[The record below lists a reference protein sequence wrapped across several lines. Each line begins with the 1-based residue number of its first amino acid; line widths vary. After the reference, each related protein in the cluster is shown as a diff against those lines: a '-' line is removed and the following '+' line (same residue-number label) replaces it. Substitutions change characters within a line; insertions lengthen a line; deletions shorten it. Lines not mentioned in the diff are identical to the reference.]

1 MAADPVVAPPRPRAP
16 QRPRLRPA
24 PPPRRVSGP
33 AGGSAASRSAAR
45 TAART
50 GRAAVAPRGARSVS
64 AGTVALPAPNA
75 PLHKVLEA
83 LRALP
88 DARWLDRLL
97 RGQGWIVL
105 IGIALMGIVAMQVSL
120 LKMNAGIG
128 QSIERAGALERQN
141 ADLRAEVSK
150 LSSEERIAAVATK
163 NGLVMPDAGEV
174 RYVRVR
180 GEADARRAAAVMRAP
195 DPADTT
201 ATTSAAATAGVTTT
215 TTDPA
220 ATTTADPAAATA
232 PSTSTTSATP
242 PADATDPTTAT
253 PPAQTQPTTPAPGT
267 TAGATQ
273 APTGTTAAPGQ

>member
-1 MAADPVVAPPRPRAP
+1 MAAADPVVAPPRPRAP

-33 AGGSAASRSAAR
+33 ARGR
-45 TAART
+45 TT
-50 GRAAVAPRGARSVS
+50 RAAAAAPARAPRTRRAS
-64 AGTVALPAPNA
+64 AGTIALPAPSL
-75 PLHKVLEA
+75 PLDRIRDG

-128 QSIERAGALERQN
+128 QSIERAGSLDRQN
-141 ADLRAEVSK
+141 ADLRAEVSR
-150 LSSEERIAAVATK
+150 LSSEERIATVAAQ

-174 RYVRVR
+174 RYVSAR
-180 GEADARRAAAVMRAP
+180 GDHDARKAASVMRAP
-195 DPADTT
+195 DPADDALAATGATTSTATATTTATPITTTAPTTPTT
-201 ATTSAAATAGVTTT
+201 ATT
-215 TTDPA
+215 
-220 ATTTADPAAATA
+220 
-232 PSTSTTSATP
+232 TSTA
-242 PADATDPTTAT
+242 TAT
-253 PPAQTQPTTPAPGT
+253 PPAEATAPTTPTEPAAPATEPTSGT

>member
-1 MAADPVVAPPRPRAP
+1 M
-16 QRPRLRPA
+16 
-24 PPPRRVSGP
+24 SG
-33 AGGSAASRSAAR
+33 
-45 TAART
+45 
-50 GRAAVAPRGARSVS
+50 GA
-64 AGTVALPAPNA
+64 VALPAPIA
-75 PLHKVLEA
+75 PLRRILEA

-128 QSIERAGALERQN
+128 QSIEQAGSLERQN

-150 LSSEERIAAVATK
+150 LSSEERIATVAEK

-180 GEADARRAAAVMRAP
+180 GEADARKAAAVMRAP
-195 DPADTT
+195 DPVEETVETT
-201 ATTSAAATAGVTTT
+201 ATSAA

-220 ATTTADPAAATA
+220 AQAAPT
-232 PSTSTTSATP
+232 PTSTSTESATP
-242 PADATDPTTAT
+242 PAGTTAPATAT
-253 PPAQTQPTTPAPGT
+253 PPAQQTAPAQQQPTATGT
-267 TAGATQ
+267 TSGATQ
-273 APTGTTAAPGQ
+273 APAGTTAAAGQ